1 MNSQTQICPPRPD
14 ELLCKT
20 LPLLCGILNSSQCV
34 VFLPTQNTQGREQGL
49 HMRFPRTSAFGA
61 VAGTLLLVVCTLA
74 GRENA
79 QAELHWPALKKESVR
94 LRLVALAWN
103 HSRSSFFASEEVF
116 IAEKQLGGDESRLV
130 KLVYG
135 FLPYQPRLSDA
146 AFNYFTVL
154 ELRAV
159 RDPSCDETLLQ
170 MTTGQVG
177 DWRQQE
183 SGLKYSTDAPPLN
196 LQRRKSTLPCYVT
209 TPEDYRRSVRQP
221 PPFEPVLSKR

>member
-1 MNSQTQICPPRPD
+1 MRYPRA
-14 ELLCKT
+14 
-20 LPLLCGILNSSQCV
+20 
-34 VFLPTQNTQGREQGL
+34 
-49 HMRFPRTSAFGA
+49 SAFCA
-61 VAGTLLLVVCTLA
+61 VVNALLLVLCTLA
-74 GRENA
+74 ACESVS
-79 QAELHWPALKKESVR
+79 AELHWPELKKQSVR
-94 LRLVALAWN
+94 VRLVALAWN
-103 HSRSSFFASEEVF
+103 HPRSSFFASEGVF

-135 FLPYQPRLSDA
+135 FLPYQPRLSESRFD
-146 AFNYFTVL
+146 YSEVL

-170 MTTGQVG
+170 LTTGRLG

-183 SGLKYSTDAPPLN
+183 SGLKYSVDAPPLN

-221 PPFEPVLSKR
+221 PPYEPVLSKR